1 MDYKVDEIKEFARDE
16 IKERI
21 RWNDDV
27 NADNYL
33 DNDTYDIHH
42 DIFNTDYYIIG
53 RYKAT
58 QWLGD
63 EVFNVI
69 GFIKD
74 YEMDNFGEVT
84 TDLSEAERV
93 VNMYVYIIGEEIL
106 EEVIN
111 EITEE
116 QIKQNNTKQKAS

>member
-1 MDYKVDEIKEFARDE
+1 MDYKIDEIKEFAIDE
-16 IKERI
+16 IEERI
-21 RWNDDV
+21 SWD

-33 DNDTYDIHH
+33 NNDICEIHH

-53 RYKAT
+53 RWESA
-58 QWLGD
+58 QWLGN
-63 EVFNVI
+63 EVFNII

-74 YEMDNFGEVT
+74 YEMDNFGEVF
-84 TDLSEAERV
+84 TDLSEPERV

-111 EITEE
+111 EIKD
-116 QIKQNNTKQKAS
+116 KQNKTQKESN